1 MTQVLKARLT
11 TKMSKELIFLKKKC
25 IYFVCVR
32 GICRHRSA
40 VEHV

>member
-11 TKMSKELIFLKKKC
+11 TKMFKELIFFKKC
-25 IYFVCVR
+25 VYFVCVR